1 MQGNN
6 TETKSW
12 LKNLFSDY
20 RSSLNGSK
28 DHAIHSYR
36 KSGFEALEGME
47 FPTRRDEDWKYFN
60 VTKVMSTNY
69 QIATPVNSDINV
81 SQFDI
86 HELDAYKAVF
96 VNGYFV
102 DNLSSLPKNL
112 DKVEVH
118 ALSAAMENQE
128 YADWIHQMIEN
139 KGGTEQNTFLHLNR
153 AFSNEGMFIKI
164 SKNGSLDKPL
174 HIMHVNTQDGEAHFS
189 HPQMFLHA
197 EQSSSATIIE
207 SYHSLN
213 VADEYFTNSSNYVQ
227 VDANADVHHYRLQME
242 SGAANH
248 INNTIVTQN
257 RDSVYSSYAIDL
269 GGAMVRNNISTEL
282 LDSNTNTHYYG
293 VYLGNDNQQID
304 NQTFIDHAV
313 PHCESN
319 EIYKGILKD
328 RARGVFNGKVLVRRD
343 AQKTNAFQQNS
354 SLVLSKNAIMD
365 AKPQLEIYA
374 DDVKCSHGATIG
386 QLDESSVFYLKSRG
400 ISENEA
406 RKLLQKAFLFEVLEN
421 FQLDSVRDLAYQKIE
436 NKCDNG

>member
-139 KGGTEQNTFLHLNR
+139 KGGTEQNTFLHLMG
-153 AFSNEGMFIKI
+153 AIISFVSFI
-164 SKNGSLDKPL
+164 PC
-174 HIMHVNTQDGEAHFS
+174 
-189 HPQMFLHA
+189 FL
-197 EQSSSATIIE
+197 T
-207 SYHSLN
+207 L
-213 VADEYFTNSSNYVQ
+213 
-227 VDANADVHHYRLQME
+227 
-242 SGAANH
+242 
-248 INNTIVTQN
+248 
-257 RDSVYSSYAIDL
+257 
-269 GGAMVRNNISTEL
+269 
-282 LDSNTNTHYYG
+282 
-293 VYLGNDNQQID
+293 
-304 NQTFIDHAV
+304 
-313 PHCESN
+313 
-319 EIYKGILKD
+319 
-328 RARGVFNGKVLVRRD
+328 
-343 AQKTNAFQQNS
+343 
-354 SLVLSKNAIMD
+354 
-365 AKPQLEIYA
+365 
-374 DDVKCSHGATIG
+374 
-386 QLDESSVFYLKSRG
+386 
-400 ISENEA
+400 
-406 RKLLQKAFLFEVLEN
+406 
-421 FQLDSVRDLAYQKIE
+421 
-436 NKCDNG
+436 